1 MSTMMNCS
9 TGALESID
17 LLHKITETTIN
28 TIAVVYEQTNKNNES
43 AANINKAV
51 EIIKGLAEQTN
62 LLSLN
67 ASIEAA
73 RAGEA
78 GRGFAV
84 VAEEIRNL
92 AEESA
97 NSAEEIEGIVREL
110 TGNVAVSVD
119 NMQVVSKNVQ
129 EQQIRLDETRQAF
142 NHLYEEIQRVESVTN
157 EIGGQTSVLDSLKQL
172 VAGYLQNL
180 PQACLLYTSPSPRDA

>member
-1 MSTMMNCS
+1 MMQYS
-9 TGALESID
+9 SGASESID
-17 LLHKITETTIN
+17 LLYKITDTTIKA
-28 TIAVVYEQTNKNNES
+28 IGVVYEQTNKNNES

-51 EIIKGLAEQTN
+51 EIIKELAEQTN

-78 GRGFAV
+78 GKGFAV

-97 NSAEEIEGIVREL
+97 DSAQEIEGIVKEL
-110 TGNVAVSVD
+110 TGNVAISVD

-129 EQQIRLDETRQAF
+129 EQQSRLEETRQAF
-142 NHLYEEIQRVESVTN
+142 RHLYDEIKMVESVTK
-157 EIGGQTSVLDSLKQL
+157 EIAFATSYPSR
-172 VAGYLQNL
+172 
-180 PQACLLYTSPSPRDA
+180 ACS

>member
-1 MSTMMNCS
+1 MLFRS
-9 TGALESID
+9 
-17 LLHKITETTIN
+17 
-28 TIAVVYEQTNKNNES
+28 
-43 AANINKAV
+43 
-51 EIIKGLAEQTN
+51 
-62 LLSLN
+62 

-172 VAGYLQNL
+172 VADSVNNLASIVEENAASTEETSASMQLVAEGIEECSQDTQSLVQLSERQNQEAMKFKL
-180 PQACLLYTSPSPRDA
+180 